1 MDLQSCYI
9 NLLVLC
15 EGKGVRTILG
25 QALLSIMVEFWL
37 IDSEAPQPGA
47 AAAAAAAAAQTQQQQ
62 ARAMRSLLSSS
73 LLR

>member
-1 MDLQSCYI
+1 M
-9 NLLVLC
+9 
-15 EGKGVRTILG
+15 LG

-47 AAAAAAAAAQTQQQQ
+47 AAAAAAAAAQNQQQQ
-62 ARAMRSLLSSS
+62 ARAMRSLMSSS